1 MSRIN
6 INNMINKQRFIK
18 ILIYYFLLFTTI
30 YEIITLIVDIQ
41 LTNET
46 YILNPIDRIFRNIIL
61 RHDIDLFNISEI
73 IVFLF
78 SI

>member
-1 MSRIN
+1 
-6 INNMINKQRFIK
+6 MINKQRFIK

>member
-46 YILNPIDRIFRNIIL
+46 YILNPIDRIFINIIL